1 MQFTV
6 TCLQNCHDDNILVI
20 TFSDEMASVNNALVL
35 VLRRKVLAVKKGLI
49 WYSSKGIKTFLPLH
63 FCISNTSTPKH
74 LHTSYLLP
82 PPADTFH
89 ALAILL
95 IPKTPAKM
103 KTMDKQWLWKKKKKK
118 GKWIWKNEHKETIL
132 RSTHHL
138 SHFSGSSLS
147 AHLHPVVNQVWIP
160 SPIISNQ
167 M

>member
-1 MQFTV
+1 
-6 TCLQNCHDDNILVI
+6 
-20 TFSDEMASVNNALVL
+20 MASVNNALVL

-103 KTMDKQWLWKKKKKK
+103 KTMDKQWLWKKKKKRK
-118 GKWIWKNEHKETIL
+118 VNMKKRAQGNNTQIYTPPLPFFGELII
-132 RSTHHL
+132 
-138 SHFSGSSLS
+138 GSSAPS
-147 AHLHPVVNQVWIP
+147 RQSSVDPVPYNQQ
-160 SPIISNQ
+160 SNVKRAQ
-167 M
+167 MAARESVRRLFLCEWA